1 MKKWLKYENFWTRN
15 IGTFLFFYGI
25 ILVSNYFSV
34 EETDFNDFSNF
45 QLFGFLVVLYVLV
58 LTYNLLFI
66 KRLLFKGKIKD
77 FILASLLY
85 MPFMALFFYLFS
97 CQSGEKASYLNDL
110 SIAFFALII
119 GSTPFFMHTWISE
132 NAIKTKKDLLNKNA
146 ELTFLKQQISP
157 HFLFNALNNLYGI
170 SLAAPEI
177 VSEKILQLSDLLRYQ
192 IESTKIDYVDFNE
205 EILFINKYLD
215 YIRYKTSN
223 LKITNT
229 INGSVENFLIP
240 PLLFLPLIENSVKYS
255 SETENPTIE
264 IDWKINPESII
275 FVIKNTFQ
283 NQNSRINGTKT
294 GLDNLYKRLEI
305 LNIKHELVSST
316 KFSNLYNVSL
326 QVWKTN

>member
-25 ILVSNYFSV
+25 IIVQEYFNRNDRNISHYSLV
-34 EETDFNDFSNF
+34 E
-45 QLFGFLVVLYVLV
+45 LFFLFFPLYGLI
-58 LTYNLLFI
+58 LIYNILII
-66 KRLLFKGKIKD
+66 KKLLFKKMYLKY
-77 FILASLLY
+77 ILFSIV
-85 MPFMALFFYLFS
+85 FLFLMSIYFYLYS
-97 CQSGEKASYLNDL
+97 YCLEDHASYYNDL
-110 SIAFFALII
+110 SVAFFALIM
-119 GSTPFFMHTWISE
+119 GATPFFMHTWISE
-132 NAIKTKKDLLNKNA
+132 NAIKTKKDLINKNA

-157 HFLFNALNNLYGI
+157 HFLFNALNNLYGT

-240 PLLFLPLIENSVKYS
+240 PLLFLPLIENAVKYS

-264 IDWKINPESII
+264 IDWNINPESII

-305 LNIKHELVSST
+305 LNIKHELVSNT